1 MLQVGS
7 PRSSRCTGVVGYRP
21 ILKVFAPN
29 RCGGHFKRL
38 SCSTLECPTHPRDDF
53 KSRVLATW
61 HPTVRSLAM
70 AINLTSTAII
80 LALAISGCSSTNY
93 GAASLLADPSGDPTQ
108 EPPCGRLESAYY
120 LSTVGFR
127 ATEYIAESCV
137 NDPHLVNCNL
147 LLMQVTR
154 NTLQPVT
161 QILNHL

>member
-1 MLQVGS
+1 M
-7 PRSSRCTGVVGYRP
+7 PYSS
-21 ILKVFAPN
+21 
-29 RCGGHFKRL
+29 
-38 SCSTLECPTHPRDDF
+38 RDDF

-137 NDPHLVNCNL
+137 SDPHLVNCNPANFVIGPIAGVVFAPMGFVIGFL
-147 LLMQVTR
+147 SDTPR
-154 NTLQPVT
+154 CGATAPVIAAGPT
-161 QILNHL
+161 DGTIEEPKGGEFLAP